1 MKIAVYGATGMVG
14 TEVVAEAI
22 SRGHEVTSVTR
33 SGTEVAGTTA
43 VKAELND
50 AATYRDLGK
59 NNDVI
64 VISVPPSRTGGDHQ
78 EYLDA
83 FEEITETL
91 TPARLIVIGGAGAT
105 EVNGVRLLDAPGFP
119 DAYRAEAESAAAVY
133 DMFTSVSGINWT
145 VVAPAPEIAPGRRTG
160 SYTQGTDSPAGD
172 FVSSQDFA
180 VAILDEIETPAHEN
194 RRLTVASEK

>member
-22 SRGHEVTSVTR
+22 SRGHEVTSVNR

-119 DAYRAEAESAAAVY
+119 DAYRAEAETAAAVY
-133 DMFTSVSGINWT
+133 DMFTSVSGITWT

>member
-119 DAYRAEAESAAAVY
+119 DAYRAEAETAAAVY

-160 SYTQGTDSPAGD
+160 SYTQGTDSPAGG

>member
-14 TEVVAEAI
+14 TEVVAEALT
-22 SRGHEVTSVTR
+22 RGHEVTSVTR
-33 SGTEVAGTTA
+33 SGTDVAGTTSVA
-43 VKAELND
+43 AELND
-50 AATYRDLGK
+50 ITTYRDLGK

-91 TPARLIVIGGAGAT
+91 TPARLIVVGGAGAT

-119 DAYRAEAESAAAVY
+119 DAYRAEAETGAAVY
-133 DMFTSVSGINWT
+133 DMFTSVSGITWT

-160 SYTQGTDSPAGD
+160 TYTQGTDSPAGD

>member
-22 SRGHEVTSVTR
+22 SRGHEVTAVTR

-50 AATYRDLGK
+50 AATYRELGK

-91 TPARLIVIGGAGAT
+91 TPARLIVVGGAGAT
-105 EVNGVRLLDAPGFP
+105 EVNGVRLVDSPDFP
-119 DAYRAEAESAAAVY
+119 EAYKAEALTAAAVY
-133 DMFTSVSGINWT
+133 DMFTSVSGITWT
-145 VVAPAPEIAPGRRTG
+145 VVAPAPVIAPGRRTG
-160 SYTQGTDSPAGD
+160 SYAKGTDSPAGG

-194 RRLTVASEK
+194 RRMTVASEK

>member
-14 TEVVAEAI
+14 TEVVAEALT
-22 SRGHEVTSVTR
+22 RGHEVTSVTR
-33 SGTEVAGTTA
+33 SGTDVAGTTSVA
-43 VKAELND
+43 AELND
-50 AATYRDLGK
+50 IATYRDLGK

-91 TPARLIVIGGAGAT
+91 TPARLIVVGGAGAT
-105 EVNGVRLLDAPGFP
+105 EVNGVRLLDTPGFP
-119 DAYRAEAESAAAVY
+119 DAYRAEAETAAAVY
-133 DMFTSVSGINWT
+133 DMFTSVSGITWT

-160 SYTQGTDSPAGD
+160 TYTQGTDSPAGD

-180 VAILDEIETPAHEN
+180 VAILDEIETPAHQN

>member
-119 DAYRAEAESAAAVY
+119 DAYRAEAETAAAVY